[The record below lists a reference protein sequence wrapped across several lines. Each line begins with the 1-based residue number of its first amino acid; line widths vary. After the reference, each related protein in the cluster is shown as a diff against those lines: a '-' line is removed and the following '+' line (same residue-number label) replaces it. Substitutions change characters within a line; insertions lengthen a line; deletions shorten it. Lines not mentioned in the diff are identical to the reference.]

1 MPIQEHDETPR
12 PRRRRKAKR
21 GRLLLAVA
29 LFLGVSAALAYFGL
43 SSAVDLFAFGKPDQQ
58 IELTVEEGMSLN
70 QISGLLGEKEVIEHP
85 LAFSFYARLR
95 GSANSFQAGDYILNS
110 NMSYDRIITALRMG
124 DTVKEE
130 VTVTFYEGMTLREIA
145 NLLEENKVCDA
156 EAFVT
161 CLQSAEF
168 DYEFLNMLP
177 ENELRFYRLEGYL
190 FPDTYDFYVGENVQ
204 SVAKKFL
211 RNFSARVM
219 GDVYNE
225 IQDAGMTLDETIIL
239 ASIIQKEAGNP
250 DEMGLVS
257 SVFHNRINDLAAGL
271 PMLQSDVTIHYIEE
285 DIKPYQT
292 MGTQEIYDAYN
303 TYVCRG
309 LPAGPICCPG
319 LDAIRAAISPEESS
333 YYFFVTDSNGKYY
346 YSSTLNEHYA
356 NVRLAAAAGGVTHG
370 TDVQ

>member
-1 MPIQEHDETPR
+1 
-12 PRRRRKAKR
+12 
-21 GRLLLAVA
+21 
-29 LFLGVSAALAYFGL
+29 
-43 SSAVDLFAFGKPDQQ
+43 
-58 IELTVEEGMSLN
+58 
-70 QISGLLGEKEVIEHP
+70 
-85 LAFSFYARLR
+85 
-95 GSANSFQAGDYILNS
+95 
-110 NMSYDRIITALRMG
+110 
-124 DTVKEE
+124 
-130 VTVTFYEGMTLREIA
+130 
-145 NLLEENKVCDA
+145 
-156 EAFVT
+156 
-161 CLQSAEF
+161 
-168 DYEFLNMLP
+168 
-177 ENELRFYRLEGYL
+177 
-190 FPDTYDFYVGENVQ
+190 
-204 SVAKKFL
+204 
-211 RNFSARVM
+211 
-219 GDVYNE
+219 
-225 IQDAGMTLDETIIL
+225 MTLDETIIL